1 MGITGREFHRSR
13 SKMATVTE
21 YNEVCQ
27 FCQKLSPCNQ
37 SLSLSFSLSTIRD
50 LEFSSSLIHPL
61 LSIFVLLNLNHYQ
74 HFSIFFAL
82 FFFFFFFS
90 LSLSLKFQNSNKI
103 SFHLKTTKIFRYFS
117 LSSSSSSSSFSL
129 SLSLS

>member
-82 FFFFFFFS
+82 FFFFFFFFLS
-90 LSLSLKFQNSNKI
+90 LSLSLLNKI
-103 SFHLKTTKIFRYFS
+103 QTKFITSFINHKDFSIFLF
-117 LSSSSSSSSFSL
+117 SFSFS
-129 SLSLS
+129 SLK